1 MIDESLEI
9 ALNGKRY
16 VISLKPL
23 HNEVKAEVKSVFT
36 REIDA
41 LELLKLYIT
50 KAQEYTLICQS
61 LENLYKSLE
70 GMDTPL
76 PHNNVQIQAL

>member
-23 HNEVKAEVKSVFT
+23 HNEVKAELKSVFT

-50 KAQEYTLICQS
+50 RIHPYLSIIR
-61 LENLYKSLE
+61 KSLQK
-70 GMDTPL
+70 P
-76 PHNNVQIQAL
+76 